1 MLFLR
6 TLAISEVVG
15 HSPFNIVPLA
25 VEISFRFKDSSAN
38 QRIEPPAHLRHL
50 ALKFEC
56 AQFNFEFFDQQL
68 PEIGFDL
75 VVPGTAGE
83 VTQKVGGR
91 LRLSHPRMVI
101 SILATFDDNVP
112 YFNR

>member
-1 MLFLR
+1 
-6 TLAISEVVG
+6 
-15 HSPFNIVPLA
+15 
-25 VEISFRFKDSSAN
+25 
-38 QRIEPPAHLRHL
+38 
-50 ALKFEC
+50 
-56 AQFNFEFFDQQL
+56 L